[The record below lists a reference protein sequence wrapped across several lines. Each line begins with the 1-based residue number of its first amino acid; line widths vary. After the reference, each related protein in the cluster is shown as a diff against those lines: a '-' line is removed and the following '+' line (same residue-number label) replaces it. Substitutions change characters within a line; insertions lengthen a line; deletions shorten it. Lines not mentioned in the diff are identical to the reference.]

1 MSLHQKIKEGIKE
14 SMKNRDTVQLNVRRD
29 LVTSFTNELVAN
41 GKTPQGELTDEEV
54 LKVITRTAKQR
65 KDSIDQFT
73 KGGRND
79 LVEEEKAQLA
89 ILEKYLP
96 EMMNEDDIRKVV
108 EAKLLEMGSGNKGM
122 LMGSIMKEL
131 KGKADGSLVKK
142 VLNELI

>member
-14 SMKNRDTVQLNVRRD
+14 SMKNRDIVRLNVMRG